1 MNFDRLI
8 LSIKKEILQESILD
22 APKKNLSKEIYD
34 TNKKLKEK
42 YRKEIIAIFNDWKDR
57 FIPKAKI
64 KSMNLLGSMTTFQYT
79 NTSDIDIN
87 IQTDL
92 TDLNIKTFGK
102 LLPNGNLLSGTNH
115 PINFYLTNE
124 DSSIKKSPALYNLLD
139 NIWIREP
146 KKTDTKVPKN
156 YILEV
161 ARFFIAGVEN
171 RVTEYEI
178 DKKEYDYIKS
188 EIEDDDVET
197 DKDEL
202 QEKLSQKEEE
212 IKADLDAIY
221 IAHKLIRAF
230 RNEAFKED
238 YEPSFLIDIK
248 MNSNPNKS
256 INNLIYKEFER
267 LGFFEKLKKYEDIR
281 EKMKDE

>member
-1 MNFDRLI
+1 MSFDNLI
-8 LSIKKEILQESILD
+8 LSVKREVLQESILD
-22 APKKNLSKEIYD
+22 APKKNISKEIYD
-34 TNKKLKEK
+34 NNKKLKEK
-42 YRKEIIAIFNDWKDR
+42 YRKEILAIFDDWKER
-57 FIPKAKI
+57 FIPKVKI
-64 KSMNLLGSMTTFQYT
+64 KSINLLGSMTTFQYT
-79 NTSDIDIN
+79 NASDIDIN

-92 TDLNIKTFGK
+92 TDLNIKTFGR

-124 DSSIKKSPALYNLLD
+124 DSSINKSPALYNLIS
-139 NIWIREP
+139 NVWIREP

-171 RVTEYEI
+171 RITEYEI

-188 EIEDDDVET
+188 EIDDDDVET
-197 DKDEL
+197 DKEEL
-202 QEKLSQKEEE
+202 QEKLAQKEEE

-230 RNEAFKED
+230 RQEAFKED

-248 MNSNPNKS
+248 MNNNPNKS
-256 INNLIYKEFER
+256 VNNLIYKEFER
-267 LGFFEKLKKYEDIR
+267 LGFFDKLKKYEDIR